1 MVPCTKT
8 HLLALNVPPKGLAQ
22 TLAFNQESSE
32 AQMRKWRYYFI
43 LHCSQSPCVWQ
54 IFRLSVPFGVVSL
67 FSWSKQMDPSCTKY
81 RLSCFPYIA
90 LHYQQ
95 IAQPRDQ
102 LRTRSSTLLFPPLWG
117 AFIYEAS
124 TTRQEEENTFSSF
137 SMLLFW
143 DFWVGIRDPGF

>member
-8 HLLALNVPPKGLAQ
+8 HLLALKVPPKGFAQ

-32 AQMRKWRYYFI
+32 AQIRKWRYHFI

-81 RLSCFPYIA
+81 LLSCFPYIA

-95 IAQPRDQ
+95 ITQPRDQ
-102 LRTRSSTLLFPPLWG
+102 LRTRSSTLLFPPLW
-117 AFIYEAS
+117 EL
-124 TTRQEEENTFSSF
+124 SF
-137 SMLLFW
+137 TNHQPQGRKKKMLSPPFPCSYSEIL
-143 DFWVGIRDPGF
+143 G